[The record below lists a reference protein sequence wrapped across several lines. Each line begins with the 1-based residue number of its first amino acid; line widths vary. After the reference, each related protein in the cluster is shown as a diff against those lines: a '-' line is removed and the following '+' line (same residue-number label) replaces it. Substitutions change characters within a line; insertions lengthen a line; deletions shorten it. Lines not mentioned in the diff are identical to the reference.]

1 MLNKA
6 TIEVT
11 DKHINEAY
19 NYVNSTSH
27 AKFSP
32 LEIAVAEALNID
44 TERVEV
50 KHDKVYVW
58 MYDDSDYMLYTYD
71 EESRIKVY
79 DFINEWELVTDEQT
93 DEDEV
98 FKFEG
103 DLISFNMEMDN
114 DTGTHSNNWHGASLD
129 FSGFADELDA
139 HNKKNLKF
147 RLTDDEY

>member
-19 NYVNSTSH
+19 NSINSTNR

-44 TERVEV
+44 AERVEV

-71 EESRIKVY
+71 KESYVNVY
-79 DFINEWELVTDEQT
+79 DFLNEWQLVLQGV
-93 DEDEV
+93 EDGIPT
-98 FKFEG
+98 KFEG